1 MKTQYGGS
9 KPYAIRYDTHSFL
22 YVTKRTN
29 DRIEY
34 VRLRKRK
41 HLQKEKEN
49 SKTNRLYT
57 RLTNDELLVK
67 LENMLIL
74 LLSKIAFTVHVHSLN
89 KYTSRTAIYT
99 ALYIELVNID
109 VVNASAILADQ
120 TLYPHCSALFH
131 CTLHNTL

>member
-1 MKTQYGGS
+1 MKTQYRGS
-9 KPYAIRYDTHSFL
+9 KPYAIRYDTLSFL

-29 DRIEY
+29 NRIEY

-57 RLTNDELLVK
+57 QVTNDELLVK

-74 LLSKIAFTVHVHSLN
+74 LLSKIAFTVHSL
-89 KYTSRTAIYT
+89 KRYTSRTAIYT
-99 ALYIELVNID
+99 ILYIELVNID
-109 VVNASAILADQ
+109 VVNANAILTDQ
-120 TLYPHCSALFH
+120 TPYPHCSALFH
-131 CTLHNTL
+131 CTLHSTTL